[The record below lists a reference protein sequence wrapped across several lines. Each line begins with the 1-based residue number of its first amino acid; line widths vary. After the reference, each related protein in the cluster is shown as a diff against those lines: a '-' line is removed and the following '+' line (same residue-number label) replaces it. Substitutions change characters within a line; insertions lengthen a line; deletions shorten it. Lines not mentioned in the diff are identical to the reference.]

1 MANVFRSRDTG
12 LQDEALNEYANGL
25 RKGMAERGERQEAI
39 NEYNDKLTGITST
52 VGSVIG
58 IKPAEKVI
66 QSGLKKALGYGVDKV
81 EKKITAKLAELANGD
96 SAFMDKLPSNVSR
109 GLKAVL
115 QDNPNNEIVSQF
127 KNLPK
132 SARDTINK
140 ARDRLG
146 KREINEN
153 QETTEPRGADTSDT
167 AGGSGEEGATASGQG
182 DLGAEGADNLASA
195 QTRAA
200 DFSERL
206 ANLSPEG
213 RAAVREGYTSH
224 PNYTPQNQNP
234 TLEQQNTN
242 ANIAQDQLE
251 KQERL
256 EGTQPA
262 DQPIPEE
269 PSPTDAPASNASAPN
284 DGVPDNM
291 GREGT
296 ALRETPD
303 SAATEQP
310 SGATGDSDG
319 AIQANADATDVS
331 TSVSTTAAETG
342 EGLEGV
348 ADALD
353 VAAAAEGGGNIFV
366 DIAAGIA
373 SLATIIGGEAGRKA
387 PAQATI
393 SPISSQIQYGV

>member
-1 MANVFRSRDTG
+1 MANIFRSRDTG

-25 RKGMAERGERQEAI
+25 RKGLAERGERQEAI

-66 QSGLKKALGYGVDKV
+66 SSGLKRALGYGTKQV
-81 EKKITAKLAELANGD
+81 EKKITAKLADLANGD

-132 SARDTINK
+132 SARDTINR

-167 AGGSGEEGATASGQG
+167 AGGAGEEGAAAADEG
-182 DLGAEGADNLASA
+182 DLTGAAAGNLTEA
-195 QTRAA
+195 QGSAA
-200 DFSERL
+200 DFIPRMQ
-206 ANLSPEG
+206 NLSEEG
-213 RAAVREGYTSH
+213 RAAVFKEFTEH
-224 PNYTPQNQNP
+224 PNYTPSSANP
-234 TLEQQNTN
+234 TDAQLEENGR
-242 ANIAQDQLE
+242 IAQNSLA
-251 KQERL
+251 KQEQL

-262 DQPIPEE
+262 DQPIPDEA
-269 PSPTDAPASNASAPN
+269 SPTDAAASEGTSSASA
-284 DGVPDNM
+284 GQ
-291 GREGT
+291 G
-296 ALRETPD
+296 TPD
-303 SAATEQP
+303 GASATEQQ
-310 SGATGDSDG
+310 SGASADSDG
-319 AIQANADATDVS
+319 AIQANADATDLS
-331 TSVSTTAAETG
+331 TAASTATETG
-342 EGLEGV
+342 EGLGGV

-373 SLATIIGGEAGRKA
+373 SLATIIGGEAARKS
-387 PAQATI
+387 PAKATI